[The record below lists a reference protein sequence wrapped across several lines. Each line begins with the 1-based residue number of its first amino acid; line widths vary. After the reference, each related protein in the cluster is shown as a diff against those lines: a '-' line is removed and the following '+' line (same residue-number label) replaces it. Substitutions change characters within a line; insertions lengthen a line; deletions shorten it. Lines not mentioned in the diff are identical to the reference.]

1 MVSECHFQHFHGFLL
16 SPSLVLSLLPEHC
29 LFLATH
35 KLLLPEKQDIHFF
48 VILPR
53 WFVKGLIIIRSKSQL
68 NSSWNSMSS
77 VKRGFKINA
86 LNQQNKRSNNISNL
100 PAIKAS
106 VSHNKIKTRTIFWLN
121 CDTPE
126 CSYQN
131 IKTTFRATFVLDIYD
146 TVALEY

>member
-1 MVSECHFQHFHGFLL
+1 
-16 SPSLVLSLLPEHC
+16 
-29 LFLATH
+29 
-35 KLLLPEKQDIHFF
+35 
-48 VILPR
+48 
-53 WFVKGLIIIRSKSQL
+53 
-68 NSSWNSMSS
+68 MSS

-86 LNQQNKRSNNISNL
+86 LNQQNKRSNNVSNL

-106 VSHNKIKTRTIFWLN
+106 LSHNKIKTRTIFWLI

-146 TVALEY
+146 SSTRVLVCLSFLLNAFENYSTFEFFFFLLKYLRT